1 MSYSVFQEI
10 WFNLCKVTVD
20 KLCILTKW
28 PFSGADVSQ
37 VAFKVYSKGQ
47 GLNTSRRF
55 CIHMIKS

>member
-1 MSYSVFQEI
+1 MSYSLIQEI
-10 WFNLCKVTVD
+10 RSNLCKVTVD

-47 GLNTSRRF
+47 SLNT
-55 CIHMIKS
+55 